1 MAYIFLDESGDLGF
15 DLTKPRTTKFFVITF
30 LCVTNKRP
38 IEKLVSKCHSEL
50 KKIHKTRS
58 GILHCHEEKE
68 TTRKHLLQGLAT
80 KDCSIM
86 TVYFD
91 KRNVYTRL
99 QDEKDVVYNVVTNIL
114 LNRIMT
120 KQLLGPNPE
129 GVELIASRKETN
141 RFLNENFKEYLR
153 SKVKGSHGIDIKV
166 EVKTSHEEKGLQ
178 AVDFASW
185 AIFRKW
191 EFGDECYYDII
202 REKIIEE
209 NPLYPS

>member
-1 MAYIFLDESGDLGF
+1 
-15 DLTKPRTTKFFVITF
+15 
-30 LCVTNKRP
+30 
-38 IEKLVSKCHSEL
+38 
-50 KKIHKTRS
+50 
-58 GILHCHEEKE
+58 
-68 TTRKHLLQGLAT
+68 
-80 KDCSIM
+80 M

-166 EVKTSHEEKGLQ
+166 EVRTSHEEKGLQ

-191 EFGDECYYDII
+191 EFGDESYYDII

-209 NPLYPS
+209 NSLYPS